1 MGPKIRDLGLSRIS
15 LQVSRIG
22 SGTHREANRTFRFD
36 VGAKI
41 LLEWLP
47 WATLAGACA
56 GGATSLFAAR
66 PPGDHTRLKTS
77 GGSMWRCT
85 PRLS

>member
-1 MGPKIRDLGLSRIS
+1 MEREPSENPGQIEQTGRSWEGRKAQEVQEAGGGVGPKIRDLGLSRIS

-41 LLEWLP
+41 
-47 WATLAGACA
+47 
-56 GGATSLFAAR
+56 FA
-66 PPGDHTRLKTS
+66 
-77 GGSMWRCT
+77 
-85 PRLS
+85 